1 MSYDNYDNWKAT
13 LPEDAEASFGL
24 PLCPNGEALPCDC
37 RAVRMIRATDTPARL
52 ECCSR
57 QDVLPFTGTIA
68 LAHPE
73 RDDGEEIN
81 YRRFHGHSV
90 VEVAMLIGFR
100 RQWIGKEAILEF
112 GDAAGRGDPL
122 PTEQESDIE
131 RSRR

>member
-1 MSYDNYDNWKAT
+1 MSDNWKAT

-37 RAVRMIRATDTPARL
+37 RAVRIIRAADTPARL

-57 QDVLPFTGTIA
+57 QDLEDVLPFVGTIA

-73 RDDGEEIN
+73 RDDDGEEIN

-90 VEVAMLIGFR
+90 VEVAMAIGFR
-100 RQWIGKEAILEF
+100 RHWIGKEAILEF
-112 GDAAGRGDPL
+112 GDAAMGDSL
-122 PTEQESDIE
+122 LTDTEDEME
-131 RSRR
+131 RARR